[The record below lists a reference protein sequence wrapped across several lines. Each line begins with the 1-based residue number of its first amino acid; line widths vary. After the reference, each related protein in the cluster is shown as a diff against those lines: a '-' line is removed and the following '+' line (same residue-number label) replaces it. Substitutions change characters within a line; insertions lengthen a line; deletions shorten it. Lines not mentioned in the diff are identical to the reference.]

1 MVKKKWAEGS
11 RLLPTGVWQLLG
23 GKLLQLLPAL
33 GQAELWSLALPISPP
48 ASAFFFII
56 IFLFSLLLLPSSLL
70 GCVFLPPFCVQ
81 CWEWVHDIA
90 ALRGTAPAACWWWLE
105 GGPRTAALTAAPQ
118 RTRCLLRASMRN
130 GIFLFQTGIDSLLT
144 NENICCWILS
154 VFV

>member
-1 MVKKKWAEGS
+1 MEGS
-11 RLLPTGVWQLLG
+11 CCSSFLRLDRQNFGAWHCLFLHLPVL
-23 GKLLQLLPAL
+23 
-33 GQAELWSLALPISPP
+33 
-48 ASAFFFII
+48 FFFII

-90 ALRGTAPAACWWWLE
+90 ALRGTAPAARWWWLE